1 MCILSTV
8 FSIHGNCFCSA
19 RTLYLNPG
27 PLEPFR
33 AIYIVVDYPRIR
45 YIEAFPVRQEGRE
58 MILLKDTEGIM
69 GNPLVVSKD
78 ALFLLSLM
86 DGTRSLRDIQAEY
99 MRTFGNLI
107 YIEHIQSFMETLDSQ
122 YLLYND
128 NFKSHLK
135 QLKEAYENEP
145 VREACLAGKSYA
157 SNKME
162 FLAFLDEMFKEIVE
176 PSANITGILAPHI
189 DYARGME
196 VYQETYGHLKNTDK
210 TLIIILGTCHHPME
224 KIWSISAKDFST
236 PLDVVPC
243 SKDLIRRIKENTIL
257 RQYID
262 EWPHRN
268 EHSIELQLPL
278 LQFVI
283 QKDIEILPILTGS
296 MHEYIAGEKDLP
308 DQEIE
313 DIIGNFKDMLARHGK
328 PYIILSGADLAHIGA
343 QFGDT
348 YLLNSFTLSESKSKD
363 EAILEDIKNID
374 ADTFIKTIQ
383 KEKDRRRICG
393 LTPIYFQLRLLNDSL
408 CRIVSYK
415 QWTDGQSSV
424 SFAGGIFYR

>member
-1 MCILSTV
+1 M
-8 FSIHGNCFCSA
+8 FSF
-19 RTLYLNPG
+19 Y
-27 PLEPFR
+27 LEPFYV
-33 AIYIVVDYPRIR
+33 INIVMDYPRIR
-45 YIEAFPVRQEGRE
+45 YIEALPIRQEGRE
-58 MILLKDTEGIM
+58 MILLRDTEGIM
-69 GNPLVVSKD
+69 ENSLVVSKD

-99 MRTFGNLI
+99 MRTLGNLI
-107 YIEHIQSFMETLDSQ
+107 YIEHIQNFMETLDAH
-122 YLLYND
+122 YLLFND
-128 NFKSHLK
+128 NFKNHLM
-135 QLKEAYENEP
+135 QLREEYGNEP
-145 VREACLAGKSYA
+145 VRKACLAGKSYA
-157 SNKME
+157 SNKIE
-162 FLAFLDEMFKEIVE
+162 FLAFLDEMFKKIGESSV
-176 PSANITGILAPHI
+176 NITGILAPHI

-196 VYQETYGHLKNTDK
+196 VYQETYRYLKNTDK
-210 TLIIILGTCHHPME
+210 TLIIILGTCHHHME

-236 PLDVVPC
+236 PLDVIPG
-243 SKDLIRRIKENTIL
+243 SRDLIRRIKENTIL

-278 LQFVI
+278 LQFVM

-313 DIIGNFKDMLARHGK
+313 DIIGNFKDMLAQHGK
-328 PYIILSGADLAHIGA
+328 PYIIISGADLAHIGA

-348 YLLNSFTLSESKSKD
+348 FPLNSFTLSESKSKD
-363 EAILEDIKNID
+363 EEILEDIKNID

-383 KEKDRRRICG
+383 NEKDRRRICG